1 MVLLSSE
8 LWFPHPEQTHES
20 GILAVGGDLS
30 LERLLLAYE
39 NGIFPWYNKNEPILW
54 WCPEERMVLF
64 PDNLHVSKSM
74 RPYFN
79 QNKFE
84 VTYNECFEEVIVSC
98 SEAPRKG
105 QNGTWLT
112 KDMIEAYLQLHKSGF
127 AQSVE
132 VWHEDKLVGGLYG
145 VYLKHK
151 NIFCGESMF
160 AKESNAS
167 KYGFIKMV
175 QYYKDKGVKLI
186 DCQVHNAHL
195 ASLGAQLISRA
206 QFLSFLGL

>member
-39 NGIFPWYNKNEPILW
+39 NGIFPWYNENEPILW

-84 VTYNECFEEVIVSC
+84 VTYNQCFEEVIVSC

-132 VWHEDKLVGGLYG
+132 VWDEDKLVGGLYG

-175 QYYKDKGVKLI
+175 QHYKDKGVKLI
-186 DCQVHNAHL
+186 DCQVHTAHL
-195 ASLGAQLISRA
+195 TSLGAQLISRA